1 MMNNAINMM
10 SLDNFTPATMDT
22 FPRPVGEKAPEM
34 EVELKALVAES
45 EALQERI
52 RVLKGKYHEQKEK
65 EDNKF
70 RERIETHNFLAA
82 MAVSNL
88 GKVISDNN
96 RDGIRNILGYS
107 NVKPIQDHHGMNFK
121 TIADMCDNYGI
132 TYKAYDNRKRIGW
145 NLERILT
152 TPVRD
157 YKKVPKKV
165 KENNISPQTYKYRKS
180 KGYPEEVC
188 VLPPREFANWKRK
201 KEVKE
206 INKRANELITRWE
219 KEKKAGVE
227 MNIG

>member
-10 SLDNFTPATMDT
+10 NLNNFTPATMDT
-22 FPRPVGEKAPEM
+22 FPRPVGEKAPAM
-34 EVELKALVAES
+34 EQELKALVAES

-52 RVLKGKYHEQKEK
+52 RILEGKYHEQKKK

-88 GKVISDNN
+88 GRVISDNN

-107 NVKPIQDHHGMNFK
+107 NVKPIQDHHGMNFR
-121 TIADMCDNYGI
+121 TIVDMCDNYGI
-132 TYKAYDNRKRIGW
+132 GYSTYNNRKRIGW
-145 NLERILT
+145 SLERILT

-157 YKKVPKKV
+157 YEKIPKKV
-165 KENNISPQTYKYRKS
+165 KENNISPKTYRYRKS

-188 VLPPREFANWKRK
+188 TMLPREFANWKREQKAK
-201 KEVKE
+201 K
-206 INKRANELITRWE
+206 INQ
-219 KEKKAGVE
+219 KAGDL
-227 MNIG
+227 MIAK

>member
-1 MMNNAINMM
+1 MNTAMNTTMNAT
-10 SLDNFTPATMDT
+10 FVPATMDT

-145 NLERILT
+145 NLEKILT
-152 TPVRD
+152 TPIRN
-157 YKKVPKKV
+157 YEKVPKKV

-188 VLPPREFANWKRK
+188 VLPPREFANWKR
-201 KEVKE
+201 EQ
-206 INKRANELITRWE
+206 NQ
-219 KEKKAGVE
+219 KAGDL
-227 MNIG
+227 MIAK

>member
-1 MMNNAINMM
+1 MNATMNAT
-10 SLDNFTPATMDT
+10 FVPATMDT

-132 TYKAYDNRKRIGW
+132 TYGTYDNRKRYGW
-145 NLERILT
+145 NLKKILT
-152 TPVRD
+152 TPVRN
-157 YKKVPKKV
+157 YKKIPKEI
-165 KENNISPQTYKYRKS
+165 KENGIDLSTYYYRKG
-180 KGYPEEVC
+180 KGYPEEIC
-188 VLPPREFANWKRK
+188 VLSAREFANWKREQK
-201 KEVKE
+201 AKE
-206 INKRANELITRWE
+206 NN
-219 KEKKAGVE
+219 KKAGDL
-227 MNIG
+227 MIAK